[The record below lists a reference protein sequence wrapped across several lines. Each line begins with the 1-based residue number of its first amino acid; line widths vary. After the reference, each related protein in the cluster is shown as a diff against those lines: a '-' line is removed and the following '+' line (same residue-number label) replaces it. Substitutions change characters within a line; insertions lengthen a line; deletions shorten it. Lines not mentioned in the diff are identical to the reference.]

1 MPTSP
6 RLLAL
11 WLLAS
16 ASVMSS
22 PVTTSHGATIDL
34 DRLIRCIE
42 AREGARWASPG
53 GALQFTRA
61 TWSEFSSDPYLR
73 ASQPDKARQIAR
85 KALFLTIQRMERD
98 GIKPTVWLLAL
109 RWNCG
114 YEGMKRRMREPWSYA
129 EHVHNLYYDDT
140 NR

>member
-1 MPTSP
+1 M
-6 RLLAL
+6 
-11 WLLAS
+11 
-16 ASVMSS
+16 
-22 PVTTSHGATIDL
+22 TTETIDL
-34 DRLIRCIE
+34 DRLIRCLE

-53 GALQFTRA
+53 GALQFTKA

-98 GIKPTVWLLAL
+98 GIRPTVWLLAL

-114 YEGMKRRMREPWSYA
+114 YEGMKRRMGEPWSYA
-129 EHVHNLYYDDT
+129 AHVHNLYYDNDF
-140 NR
+140 R

>member
-6 RLLAL
+6 RLLVL

-16 ASVMSS
+16 ASAMSS

-85 KALFLTIQRMERD
+85 KALFQAIQRMERD

>member
-16 ASVMSS
+16 ASAMSS

-85 KALFLTIQRMERD
+85 KALFQAIQRMERD
-98 GIKPTVWLLAL
+98 GIRPSVWLLAL